1 MAQYMATWL
10 RRCSM
15 SMAADA
21 NAIIDEDDDATEGKK
36 PVVISCSKHN
46 LHAIIM
52 RCVSQAP
59 LITLH

>member
-1 MAQYMATWL
+1 
-10 RRCSM
+10 M